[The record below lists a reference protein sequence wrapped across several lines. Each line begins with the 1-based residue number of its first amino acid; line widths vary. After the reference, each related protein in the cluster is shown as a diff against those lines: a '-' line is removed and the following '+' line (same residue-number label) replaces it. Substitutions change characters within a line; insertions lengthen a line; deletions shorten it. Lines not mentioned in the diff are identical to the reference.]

1 MSATFATGVARLD
14 NRVRVNSS
22 SAWRPAYVISQKEC
36 QAVQSESEQRFIH
49 MFIHI
54 FIHMVIHMAIHM
66 AIHMVI
72 HMNVDVF
79 RHSNEG
85 MKVCTF
91 IHLSRCQDIWTHT
104 GMDKWMYNWMSV
116 SSSLWM
122 WECLFILLYPH
133 TYFWMLLH
141 TYTFT
146 HKCICIRIYIFRFEW
161 MFIHRSHQV
170 SLCASITMIVCKKI
184 SDYQSLPN
192 ISEIFPNI
200 SQLFYKEKTFACGFY
215 VIQSRQGRAQTR
227 SDRLQASVF
236 RQHHNIISGK
246 DRHRML
252 IFSVLMY
259 WISHYRNKLSDFR
272 PGITR

>member
-1 MSATFATGVARLD
+1 MCIRDS
-14 NRVRVNSS
+14 
-22 SAWRPAYVISQKEC
+22 
-36 QAVQSESEQRFIH
+36 
-49 MFIHI
+49 
-54 FIHMVIHMAIHM
+54 
-66 AIHMVI
+66 
-72 HMNVDVF
+72 
-79 RHSNEG
+79 
-85 MKVCTF
+85 
-91 IHLSRCQDIWTHT
+91 IWTHT

-200 SQLFYKEKTFACGFY
+200 SQHWKLPKTNSQGY
-215 VIQSRQGRAQTR
+215 VVSLSKPTR
-227 SDRLQASVF
+227 SRVAATEWQTYPVGTREIPLE
-236 RQHHNIISGK
+236 IIPGLVRPYFPK
-246 DRHRML
+246 K
-252 IFSVLMY
+252 I
-259 WISHYRNKLSDFR
+259 RNFHSLSSD
-272 PGITR
+272 I